1 MSHKPGGRLPLLSA
15 RPADI
20 LATLKR
26 AATSSAAQRHDVCV
40 NSLPKTV
47 TRQRRGCV
55 NPSPSAPESS
65 TLTTACKNI
74 ETFSYTR
81 RVDCRYRVVD
91 STQWSSLSDITAD
104 TTTLVDNNNS
114 AARSLDSGSV
124 VVHCPGGNSG
134 SGARPAAPGSTRS
147 SVLFHTHFTNNT
159 TDVQVLDRLRREYCS
174 ALALSLLPSVR

>member
-1 MSHKPGGRLPLLSA
+1 M
-15 RPADI
+15 
-20 LATLKR
+20 
-26 AATSSAAQRHDVCV
+26 CV

-74 ETFSYTR
+74 ETFSYIC

-91 STQWSSLSDITAD
+91 STQWSSLSDITAG
-104 TTTLVDNNNS
+104 TTTLVDNDNNS

-124 VVHCPGGNSG
+124 VVHCPGENSG
-134 SGARPAAPGSTRS
+134 SGVAGASSARPAAPGSTHS

-174 ALALSLLPSVR
+174 ALALSSLPSVL